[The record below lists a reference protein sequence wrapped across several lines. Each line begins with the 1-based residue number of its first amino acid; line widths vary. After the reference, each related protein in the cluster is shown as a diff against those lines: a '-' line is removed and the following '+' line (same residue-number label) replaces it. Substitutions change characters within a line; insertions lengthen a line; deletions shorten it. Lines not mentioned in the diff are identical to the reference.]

1 MRNGYY
7 YFSRR
12 VPSDLRNHYTYH
24 RIVRGLRT
32 KSPQKAKVHAN
43 IAAAR
48 LEAYWSQL
56 RLAKSDVIG
65 MSLVR
70 TSATDSLHIHSPQH
84 EIDCPT
90 LLDALEIYLETKG
103 KGRPETFRV
112 AATRSCKYLI
122 GLCGNKANS
131 YLNLVDSWSIFFA
144 TTIHDENNIFDCS
157 ETSA

>member
-1 MRNGYY
+1 M
-7 YFSRR
+7 
-12 VPSDLRNHYTYH
+12 
-24 RIVRGLRT
+24 RT

-43 IAAAR
+43 IAAAK